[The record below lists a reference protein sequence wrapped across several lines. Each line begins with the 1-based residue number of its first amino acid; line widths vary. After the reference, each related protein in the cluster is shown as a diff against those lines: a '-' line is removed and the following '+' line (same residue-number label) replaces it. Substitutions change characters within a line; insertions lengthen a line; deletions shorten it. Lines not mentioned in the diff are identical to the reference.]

1 MWSQYINSNQNPG
14 QLSFDV
20 ITFPIIN
27 KDKFINSKMFRQT
40 VIRSIRPAIAYRP
53 QVSISRNYGIV
64 DAATQAVFGKK
75 GLEEKKQKEGELE
88 NKVQE
93 ANLDG
98 GRKIATKLD
107 EAQDAAQNAKS
118 SLEDAKDG
126 AQSTIQ
132 NATEKVKG
140 AAETVNKKTG
150 KILADG
156 IENAQ
161 ETVKSTTGS
170 SKSDDLA
177 SRARETIENASELAY
192 EKRIELEEEE
202 GREEVRENI
211 KGYASLQDK
220 GRKAPIEQNRPDD
233 AM

>member
-1 MWSQYINSNQNPG
+1 
-14 QLSFDV
+14 
-20 ITFPIIN
+20 
-27 KDKFINSKMFRQT
+27 MFRQSLLK
-40 VIRSIRPAIAYRP
+40 SIRPAIAYRP
-53 QVSISRNYGIV
+53 QVVVSRNYGVI

-75 GLEEKKQKEGELE
+75 GLEEKKRKEGELE
-88 NKVQE
+88 NKAQE
-93 ANLDG
+93 VNLDS
-98 GRKIATKLD
+98 GRKAASKLD
-107 EAQDAAQNAKS
+107 DAQDATQNAKETAKS
-118 SLEDAKDG
+118 NLENAKEG

-132 NATEKVKG
+132 NATDKVKS

-150 KILADG
+150 QVLADG
-156 IENAQ
+156 IDTAQ
-161 ETVKSTTGS
+161 QAVKTGS
-170 SKSDDLA
+170 NKSEDLA
-177 SRARETIENASELAY
+177 SKTKETVENAAELTY